1 VVAGQGQHSRR
12 RNRVGAARGA
22 RGVGRRGALI
32 LVGTVVL
39 LGAAYGVAA
48 GVVGP
53 GLLLSGGQTS
63 QVSCAGRRL
72 AVENRTSTGLE
83 LRCIPA
89 HTGQGR
95 WGGHGDPA
103 DQADPSS
110 ATSDPSTTDPTDPD
124 PSTTTTTTGPSPT
137 SPAPAGS
144 WWSPPL
150 GNQPWQ
156 WEIDHPLDLTNAS
169 DMGTGVDTYTGAPAP
184 DPVIYDIDG
193 IENPKST
200 VTALHQ
206 LGDHVIC
213 YLEVGTAGDYY
224 SAADEG
230 VATTYYDQL
239 KAAGDLGDQLSGY
252 PEYFVNIA
260 SPTTVS
266 IIESMIDQQCAA
278 KGFDAVE
285 TDLDETYSGSD
296 GTTGFTETKATEEQ
310 YMTTLANY
318 MHSLG
323 LGWIIKNPDDTGDS
337 YAADME
343 PLADGVLTE
352 QCNQYNTC
360 GLLSSYQ
367 GHKAVFNAEYDL
379 APSAFC
385 PADNAADFNG
395 AQFNVNLFGGRVPC
409 R

>member
-1 VVAGQGQHSRR
+1 VGQGKHTRR
-12 RNRVGAARGA
+12 RQKRRAELRARGA
-22 RGVGRRGALI
+22 GRKGAL
-32 LVGTVVL
+32 VVVVTVVL

-63 QVSCAGRRL
+63 QVTCSGRRL
-72 AVENRTSTGLE
+72 VVENRTSTGLD

-89 HTGQGR
+89 HAGRWEGQGN
-95 WGGHGDPA
+95 PA
-103 DQADPSS
+103 DDSS
-110 ATSDPSTTDPTDPD
+110 STTPTSDPSTTDPSPTTEASPPPTDPT
-124 PSTTTTTTGPSPT
+124 PPPT
-137 SPAPAGS
+137 YTPPPAGS
-144 WWSPPL
+144 WWMPPL

-156 WEIDHPLDLTNAS
+156 WEIDHPLDLSNAS

-184 DPVIYDIDG
+184 NPVIYDIDG

-213 YLEVGTAGDYY
+213 YIEVGSAGDYY
-224 SAADEG
+224 SAAEEG

-252 PEYFVNIA
+252 PEYFLNIA
-260 SPTTVS
+260 SPTTLS

-337 YAADME
+337 YASDME

-352 QCNQYNTC
+352 QCNQYDTC
-360 GLLSSYQ
+360 GLLSAYQ
-367 GHKAVFNAEYDL
+367 GHKAVFNAEYSL